1 MRSWLG
7 TLGLLAAAATASG
20 QSVEITPMGGYRLG
34 GSFTIE
40 GASSDLGL
48 RDSGAFGVHVGVKVA
63 ADGEIE
69 ALFSR
74 QDTRLQSDTGLF
86 TSNVLFALKLDT
98 YQIGGSYLFGEEEAK
113 VRPYI
118 GLGLGVSRLVPEPD
132 DLEAETRFSASL
144 AGGVKVYVGAHF
156 GFRAE
161 VRGFFTVIDSES
173 RIFCGS
179 GNTCHVST
187 KGSDISQAEV
197 RGGLIF
203 RF

>member
-1 MRSWLG
+1 M
-7 TLGLLAAAATASG
+7 
-20 QSVEITPMGGYRLG
+20 
-34 GSFTIE
+34 
-40 GASSDLGL
+40 
-48 RDSGAFGVHVGVKVA
+48 A

-86 TSNVLFALKLDT
+86 TSNVLFAIKLDT
-98 YQIGGSYLFGEEEAK
+98 YQLGGSYLFGEEDAK

-118 GLGLGVSRLVPEPD
+118 GLGLGISRLVPEPD
-132 DLEAETRFSASL
+132 NLEAETRFSASL

-179 GNTCHVST
+179 GSTCIREHEGLGHLPGRDPGRPHLPLLSGRGHSPDAVPPRST
-187 KGSDISQAEV
+187 SPATSSPAAAVHRVQ
-197 RGGLIF
+197 GGGHAAGATLTSVVPAGTLTPKSAP
-203 RF
+203 